1 LTGLLAGAAALAA
14 AVAAAAGAVWWLAER
29 RAGRLRREFAQGVS
43 HELRTPLAQVR
54 MFAEMLV
61 VHPGG
66 TAEERERWAETVGRE
81 ALRLDG
87 MLANLLD
94 FAHGGEA
101 VSPVRA
107 PADLGVLLEDVAADC
122 APLAAARGSWIH
134 ADPPPGVV
142 ACVDA
147 PALRRA
153 VANLLDNAVRHG
165 APGQTVTLTLAA
177 GDGRAVVAVE
187 DQGPGVA
194 ARDRGRVWEPFARGD
209 GTGGMG
215 LGLATVRR
223 VAAAHGGRAWVED
236 APGGGARFVL
246 VLPLDASARGTP
258 VAAALPG

>member
-1 LTGLLAGAAALAA
+1 VTGLLLAGAGL
-14 AVAAAAGAVWWLAER
+14 VAAGAASAGAVRWLADR

-61 VHPGG
+61 VHRDG

-107 PADLGVLLEDVAADC
+107 ASDLGALLEDVAADC

-134 ADPPPGVV
+134 ADPPAGVV
-142 ACVDA
+142 ARVDA
-147 PALRRA
+147 AALRRA

-165 APGQTVTLTLAA
+165 APGQTVTVSLAA
-177 GDGRAVVAVE
+177 DGGRAVLAVE

-194 ARDRGRVWEPFARGD
+194 ARDRARIWEPFARAG
-209 GTGGMG
+209 GTGGIG

-223 VAAAHGGRAWVED
+223 VAAAHGGRAFVED
-236 APGGGARFVL
+236 APGGGARFVV
-246 VLPLDASARGTP
+246 VLPLDASARGAP

>member
-1 LTGLLAGAAALAA
+1 MNAALLAAAGLAATALAA
-14 AVAAAAGAVWWLAER
+14 AAVRWLAER

-43 HELRTPLAQVR
+43 HELRTPLALVR

-61 VHPGG
+61 VHRDGP
-66 TAEERERWAETVGRE
+66 AEERERWAETVGRE

-107 PADLGVLLEDVAADC
+107 PADLGALLEDVAADC

-134 ADPPPGVV
+134 ADPPAGVV
-142 ACVDA
+142 ARVDA
-147 PALRRA
+147 AALRRA

-165 APGQTVTLTLAA
+165 APGQTVTLTL
-177 GDGRAVVAVE
+177 GVQGGRAEVAVE
-187 DQGPGVA
+187 DQGAGVA
-194 ARDRGRVWEPFARGD
+194 ARDRARIWEPFARAGEA
-209 GTGGMG
+209 GGMG
-215 LGLATVRR
+215 LGLAAVRR
-223 VAAAHGGRAWVED
+223 VAAAHGGSARVED

-246 VLPLDASARGTP
+246 ALPLEPAARGAP
-258 VAAALPG
+258 AAAALPG